1 MEVPHAGETV
11 LVVPGWLVWLGG
23 LVAHGPVAMREVVLG
38 TCVLVGVWYS
48 ARRLWSKLPQ
58 WKPAAKP
65 GPLPVYGPAQ
75 ASLQLE
81 DVLVALS
88 DTIKEMLPPMLETT
102 VAEAV
107 QKAMPPM
114 AASSSAVDGGETL
127 QECLPRVLA
136 DVLPAMVME
145 AVAKAIPQ
153 SAQSDGDGT
162 TAILAVDTLS
172 IKTLFSNF
180 TDTNKKNVEGLLQA
194 IHKSQL
200 QDLKKEFET
209 LQNSVNQIALAADK
223 NAIARFTT
231 LDGAMKKG
239 FQSLEQGLAG
249 RVEACVAKLEGL
261 ADSLGDVGTK
271 LESQCHKLEKQG
283 DRIESM
289 LREKLTSLQAD
300 VNRLLGELNQQ
311 GRDMQSTMRRNTQSV
326 DSAAQAVA
334 SMGAGFSAP
343 PLDSS
348 GVKETVQITQNLA
361 VGQEEVLDILRTLRD
376 RPAPTPPRDRQQTQE
391 VPLATPVQMPTSQNT
406 MTAWALGVHGESDY
420 PEWQTD
426 VCP

>member
-1 MEVPHAGETV
+1 MEVPPTGEMV
-11 LVVPGWLVWLGG
+11 LVMPEWLVWLGG
-23 LVAHGPVAMREVVLG
+23 LLARGPVATREVVLG
-38 TCVLVGVWYS
+38 TCVLAGTWYF
-48 ARRLWSKLPQ
+48 ARQLRSKLPK
-58 WKPAAKP
+58 WNGALAA
-65 GPLPVYGPAQ
+65 LT
-75 ASLQLE
+75 
-81 DVLVALS
+81 
-88 DTIKEMLPPMLETT
+88 DTIKDVLPPMLETM

-107 QKAMPPM
+107 QKAMPPVAGSSP
-114 AASSSAVDGGETL
+114 AADGGETL

-136 DVLPAMVME
+136 DVLPTMVTE
-145 AVAKAIPQ
+145 AVTRAIPKT
-153 SAQSDGDGT
+153 AQGDGDGG

-172 IKTLFSNF
+172 DTVTQALDSKLALLQPLDKIKTLFSNF
-180 TDTNKKNVEGLLQA
+180 T
-194 IHKSQL
+194 
-200 QDLKKEFET
+200 DLKKEFET
-209 LQNSVNQIALAADK
+209 LQNSVNQIAMAADK

-231 LDGAMKKG
+231 LHGAMKKG

-311 GRDMQSTMRRNTQSV
+311 GRDMQSTMRRNVQAV

-334 SMGAGFSAP
+334 SMGAGFAAP

-361 VGQEEVLDILRTLRD
+361 IAQEEALDILRTLRD
-376 RPAPTPPRDRQQTQE
+376 RPAPTPPRDRPQGQE

-406 MTAWALGVHGESDY
+406 MRSVINLARRLPGPSVSMARVIFPSGR
-420 PEWQTD
+420 QMF
-426 VCP
+426 